1 MIGHRRKRSNVW
13 NLMILI
19 GRGLDYSLGEA
30 KRPRKETEAE
40 EARKPGVVAE
50 TKEINEKQRTKVRR
64 RIFGVRTVQLSGCAR
79 RVSARRRR
87 KAESAEKPQKG
98 ASSKPF
104 PVAMTKG
111 SHLFPYR
118 TQKLRPSAPMV
129 LGWTRPGRV
138 GRRRIPLEA
147 ILNGLLLFCVHSII
161 QRGPPAF
168 LSARS
173 IPKFRPGC
181 PGPLFPGNPA

>member
-111 SHLFPYR
+111 SHLFPSR
-118 TQKLRPSAPMV
+118 TQKLSPSVPKV
-129 LGWTRPGRV
+129 LGWTRPGRI
-138 GRRRIPLEA
+138 GRCRIPFAEHRKVLC
-147 ILNGLLLFCVHSII
+147 FCV
-161 QRGPPAF
+161 PCMF
-168 LSARS
+168 LLCRLSE
-173 IPKFRPGC
+173 
-181 PGPLFPGNPA
+181 L